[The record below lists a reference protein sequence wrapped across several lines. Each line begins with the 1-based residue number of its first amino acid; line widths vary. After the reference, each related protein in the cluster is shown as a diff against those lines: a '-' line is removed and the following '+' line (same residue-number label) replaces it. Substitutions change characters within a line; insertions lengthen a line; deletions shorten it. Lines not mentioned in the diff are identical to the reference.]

1 MWIFRN
7 WTISAEKRTF
17 RCLTRNSSGCGLLWS
32 LVVVLTGVGLL
43 IGNRNFAE
51 GTRTLWWLNVHPLS
65 SVPGHPGVQLQ
76 RLTRSHPCPCIG
88 QSVCHSVRG
97 YTHCSAF
104 CAAIVPCVLR
114 IWRII
119 HRATLGARRSAY
131 WTAQALKM
139 LSEKCLSFVSPT
151 ACLHESIARASQS
164 FDGLVV
170 MTTIIY

>member
-97 YTHCSAF
+97 MQLYALF
-104 CAAIVPCVLR
+104 CVLPMAELPLC
-114 IWRII
+114 
-119 HRATLGARRSAY
+119 RACCVSGELFIGLPSAHDEVLTERPKLSRCWVRSVFPLCRVLLAY
-131 WTAQALKM
+131 T
-139 LSEKCLSFVSPT
+139 S
-151 ACLHESIARASQS
+151 R
-164 FDGLVV
+164 
-170 MTTIIY
+170 